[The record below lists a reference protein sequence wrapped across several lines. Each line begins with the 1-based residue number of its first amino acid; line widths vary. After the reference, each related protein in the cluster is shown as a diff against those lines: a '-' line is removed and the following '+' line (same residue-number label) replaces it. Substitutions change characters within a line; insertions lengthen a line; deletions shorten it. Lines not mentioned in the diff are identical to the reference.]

1 VRFSI
6 FAVLPL
12 TKVRSK
18 LTSQTTVATS
28 AMTAPI
34 DATNSAG
41 INVCDRGILQ
51 YLQKITCRNRHE

>member
-1 VRFSI
+1 MRFSI

-18 LTSQTTVATS
+18 LTNQTTVATS

-41 INVCDRGILQ
+41 INVCDRGN
-51 YLQKITCRNRHE
+51 ITIFTKNNL

>member
-1 VRFSI
+1 MRFSI

-18 LTSQTTVATS
+18 LTNQTTVATS

-34 DATNSAG
+34 DATNSAD
-41 INVCDRGILQ
+41 INVCDRGN
-51 YLQKITCRNRHE
+51 ITIFTKNNL